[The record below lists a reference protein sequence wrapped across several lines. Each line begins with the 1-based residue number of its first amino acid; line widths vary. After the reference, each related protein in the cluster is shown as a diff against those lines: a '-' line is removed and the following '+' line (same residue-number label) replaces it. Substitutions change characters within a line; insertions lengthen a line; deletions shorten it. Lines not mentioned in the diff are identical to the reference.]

1 MYVRKFDDKVH
12 SFGVSGKLWRD
23 SLVMY
28 DRETH
33 SYWSHVTGKA
43 LKGKYEGKQLKALPV
58 QHLKWK
64 EWKKAYPDSK
74 ILVKSRFTTRSSYDR
89 YNRSRKRLG
98 IFGTVNFDKRLDG
111 KDVVFG
117 LVIDDLPIVF
127 PHKYFTNTNLV
138 NYSIENQ
145 NILAVYS
152 KDAETVTVFNRLVD
166 DRVLTFESAESIDTH
181 YLRDRETGTLWDGL
195 TGKGLKGE
203 LKGKKLKQLVG
214 TQAFWFGW
222 RGFYPRT
229 IIWNPSG

>member
-28 DRETH
+28 DRETN

-43 LKGKYEGKQLKALPV
+43 LKGKYKGKQLKALPV

-127 PHKYFTNTNLV
+127 PHKYFTNTNHV

-152 KDAETVTVFNRLVD
+152 KDAETVTVFDRLVD
-166 DRVLTFESAESIDTH
+166 DKVLTFESTESIDTH

-195 TGKGLKGE
+195 TGNGIEGE

>member
-1 MYVRKFDDKVH
+1 M
-12 SFGVSGKLWRD
+12 
-23 SLVMY
+23 
-28 DRETH
+28 
-33 SYWSHVTGKA
+33 
-43 LKGKYEGKQLKALPV
+43 
-58 QHLKWK
+58 
-64 EWKKAYPDSK
+64 
-74 ILVKSRFTTRSSYDR
+74 
-89 YNRSRKRLG
+89 
-98 IFGTVNFDKRLDG
+98 NFDKRLDG

-127 PHKYFTNTNLV
+127 PHKYFTNTNHV
-138 NYSIENQ
+138 NYSIENE

-152 KDAETVTVFNRLVD
+152 KDAATVTVFDRLVD
-166 DRVLTFESAESIDTH
+166 DKVLTFESAESFGTH

-195 TGKGLKGE
+195 TGNGLKGE